1 MPLRDDTEEAAV
13 GVQPRESLCLF
24 LIGCV
29 VGGGLEEVWRGLYW
43 FSFMPAALTFF
54 TPVCF
59 CCILSLFV
67 RSSEQSVPSVAFSVS
82 ILTVAFVMPDL
93 APTILAALSLLLL
106 VVSCGAYVAG
116 PSGSPVLC
124 GLSLGL
130 AGGCVLFNRV
140 ATTFTYHVGV
150 LGVYGTQTGFELV
163 CVFLSALVFAAS
175 GIYVGRR
182 IVCSGRF
189 ARDKL
194 QQRSI
199 SLNEVVVRDVLA
211 AYDLTPLQIDTAL
224 LLLQGRTVREISQE
238 LGYAPSTIKTAR
250 RVCLTRVQAPD
261 IPSLRREILAGIR
274 CSQGDS

>member
-1 MPLRDDTEEAAV
+1 M
-13 GVQPRESLCLF
+13 
-24 LIGCV
+24 
-29 VGGGLEEVWRGLYW
+29 
-43 FSFMPAALTFF
+43 
-54 TPVCF
+54 
-59 CCILSLFV
+59 
-67 RSSEQSVPSVAFSVS
+67 
-82 ILTVAFVMPDL
+82 
-93 APTILAALSLLLL
+93 
-106 VVSCGAYVAG
+106 
-116 PSGSPVLC
+116 
-124 GLSLGL
+124 
-130 AGGCVLFNRV
+130 LFNRV